1 MSDSTSGAIGG
12 AAQGATAGTAI
23 MPGVGTAVGAV
34 LGGVIGL
41 GMGAGVNSRKVA
53 YDNVLNQYMGQLQ
66 AIDMPRYE
74 DLKLTLERYQRGEQ
88 LTPEELS
95 SLQDVDSE
103 VSKLTQD
110 KEAKNTQLN
119 ALAAMKARSRGGL
132 TLQDKADLMTAQE
145 QIDKQQSGVQK
156 SILAN
161 MQARGQ
167 TGNGQEI
174 ALRMAANQQGTQQA
188 SSNALQVA
196 AQSRNTAL
204 QALKESAVMG
214 RQIGQDQMEFDKMK
228 ADATDSTRR
237 SNLERQQATMRYN
250 VGNRNTAQQGNV
262 GRNNSI
268 MDKNTFLDNQEQ
280 MANKQI
286 LVDDYDR
293 QIGRLNMIYKQKL
306 GQAKSKVTDA
316 QNQMAGTLGAI
327 GSVGDMFSGFGSSG
341 GTSKV
346 SQNPELKASND
357 IKEWKGT

>member
-1 MSDSTSGAIGG
+1 
-12 AAQGATAGTAI
+12 
-23 MPGVGTAVGAV
+23 
-34 LGGVIGL
+34 
-41 GMGAGVNSRKVA
+41 
-53 YDNVLNQYMGQLQ
+53 
-66 AIDMPRYE
+66 
-74 DLKLTLERYQRGEQ
+74 
-88 LTPEELS
+88 
-95 SLQDVDSE
+95 
-103 VSKLTQD
+103 
-110 KEAKNTQLN
+110 
-119 ALAAMKARSRGGL
+119 LAAMKARSRGGL